1 MNKRVFFLSIKTIF
15 FFIFLKSC
23 GEKKFKPQYS
33 NNHIINKHLL
43 KEYVAKFNKYD
54 NELYKQHIE
63 NKNAHNFLLENVPLI
78 EIPDKVIEENYY
90 FRWWTYR
97 KHIKSTPDG
106 FVITEFLPKVYWS
119 KKHNTIN
126 CPAAHHIY
134 EGRWLRNPKYVSDY
148 IDFWLKNSEDG
159 IRQYSFWIADAT
171 LAFNKIHRND
181 SLLFSQLQPLINNY
195 NEWEKTRKENNKSLF
210 WQSDNLDGMEFTTSG
225 RILNGGVEK
234 SAVDAI
240 RPTINSYMYGDAR
253 AISKI
258 ANLKNELEIGKKF
271 KKKAEKIKEQL
282 QGRLWNEKLSFFT
295 VLPKDYDETTK
306 PLNVREL
313 IGYVP
318 WYFNLPDDKSEYSL
332 AWGKLKDTLGF
343 SAPYGLTVTE
353 RSHPYFKISYNG
365 HECQWNG
372 PTWPFA
378 TTQTL
383 KALANYLNNYSKN
396 YSISKNEYYHLLLQ
410 YAKSHKIRS
419 KKGYQKNW
427 IDENLNPFT
436 GEWISRT
443 RLKEWRNG
451 TWSENKGGIER
462 GKDYNHSGFCDLVL
476 NDLLGIKPKL
486 NGTIEI
492 NPLIPNNWEWFA
504 VKNINYQGKKIDIV
518 WDENGKKFG
527 VGKGLTIFIDDIKKF
542 NDNTMN
548 KVKVII

>member
-1 MNKRVFFLSIKTIF
+1 MNKRIFFLSIKILF
-15 FFIFLKSC
+15 LLIFLKSC
-23 GEKKFKPQYS
+23 GNKKLKNQDFK
-33 NNHIINKHLL
+33 NDIISKKLL
-43 KEYVAKFNKYD
+43 KEYVVKFNKYD
-54 NELYKQHIE
+54 NEIYRQHINNE
-63 NKNAHNFLLENVPLI
+63 NAYNFLSENIPLI

-97 KHIKSTPDG
+97 KHIKSTSDG
-106 FVITEFLPKVYWS
+106 IVITEFLPKVYWS
-119 KKHNTIN
+119 KKYNTIN

-134 EGRWLRNPKYVSDY
+134 EGRWLRDPKYISDY
-148 IDFWLKNSEDG
+148 INFWLKNSGDG

-181 SLLFSQLQPLINNY
+181 SLLFSQLRPLINNY

-210 WQSDNLDGMEFTTSG
+210 WQWDEKDGMEYTISG
-225 RILNGGVEK
+225 RILNGEVEK
-234 SAVDAI
+234 SSVDAI

-258 ANLKNELEIGKKF
+258 AHLKNEIEIEKKF
-271 KKKAEKIKEQL
+271 EKKAEEIKEKL

-295 VLPKDYDETTK
+295 VLPKNYNETTK
-306 PLNVREL
+306 PLNIREL

-318 WYFNLPDDKSEYSL
+318 WYFNLPDDRAKYSL
-332 AWGKLKDTLGF
+332 AWEKLKDTLGF
-343 SAPYGLTVTE
+343 SAPYGLTVSQ
-353 RSHPYFKISYNG
+353 RSHPFFKISYSG

-372 PTWPFA
+372 PSWPFA

-396 YSISKNEYYHLLLQ
+396 KSISKDDYYSLLLQ
-410 YAKSHKIRS
+410 YAESHKIINER
-419 KKGYQKNW
+419 GQKQNW

-436 GEWISRT
+436 GDWISRT
-443 RLKEWRNG
+443 RLKKWENE
-451 TWSENKGGIER
+451 TWSEGKGGVER
-462 GKDYNHSGFCDLVL
+462 GKDYNHSSFCDLIL

-486 NGTIEI
+486 NSTIEI
-492 NPLIPNNWEWFA
+492 NPLIPDNWEWFA

-527 VGKGLTIFIDDIKKF
+527 LGKGLTIFVDDIKKF
-542 NDNTMN
+542 NTSTN
-548 KVKVII
+548 KNIKVLI